1 MCRHLGYLGREVL
14 LGDLL
19 LLPPRSLMRQSW
31 APQDMRGGGTINA
44 DGFGVGWYTAARP
57 EPTRYRTIRPLWS
70 DTAFASLAGTTS
82 SGAVLAAVRSA
93 TVGMPVVET
102 ANAPFADGE
111 WLFSHNGRVDGWPVS
126 LAGLAA
132 RLPTVDLITLD
143 APTDSAVLWALVRD
157 CLRAGAPP
165 GDALAEVVAEVDAAA
180 PGSRLNLMLTNGR
193 QLAAT
198 TWDHALSVRQTA
210 GGVLVSSEPIDDESD
225 WKALSDKQL
234 ITISE
239 STVDIESL

>member
-1 MCRHLGYLGREVL
+1 MCRHLGYLGRSIL
-14 LGDLL
+14 LGELL

-31 APQDMRGGGTINA
+31 APEDMRGGGTINA
-44 DGFGVGWYTAARP
+44 DGFGVGWYSTLRP
-57 EPTRYRTIRPLWS
+57 EPTRYRTVRPLWS
-70 DTAFASLAGTTS
+70 DATFASLAGTTS

-157 CLRAGAPP
+157 RLRAGVPP
-165 GDALAEVVAEVDAAA
+165 RDALAEVVAEVDAAA
-180 PGSRLNLMLTNGR
+180 SNSRLNLMLTNGR

-198 TWDHALSVRQTA
+198 TWDHALSVRHT
-210 GGVLVSSEPIDDESD
+210 GDGVLVSSEPIDDSPE
-225 WKALSDKQL
+225 WTALSDKQL
-234 ITISE
+234 VVASE

>member
-1 MCRHLGYLGREVL
+1 MCRHLGYLGREIL
-14 LGDLL
+14 LGELL

-31 APQDMRGGGTINA
+31 APEDMRGGGTVNA
-44 DGFGVGWYTAARP
+44 DGFGVGWYTPTRP
-57 EPTRYRTIRPLWS
+57 EPTRYRTVRPLWS
-70 DTAFASLAGTTS
+70 DTVFASLAGTTS

-102 ANAPFADGE
+102 ANAPFTDGE

-132 RLPTVDLITLD
+132 RLPTVDLMTLD

-157 CLRAGAPP
+157 RLRAGVPP

-180 PGSRLNLMLTNGR
+180 PRSRLNLMLTNGR

-198 TWDHALSVRQTA
+198 TWDHALSVRHT
-210 GGVLVSSEPIDDESD
+210 GDGVLVSSEPIDDSPD
-225 WKALSDKQL
+225 WTALSDKQL
-234 ITISE
+234 VLATE
-239 STVDIESL
+239 STVDTESL